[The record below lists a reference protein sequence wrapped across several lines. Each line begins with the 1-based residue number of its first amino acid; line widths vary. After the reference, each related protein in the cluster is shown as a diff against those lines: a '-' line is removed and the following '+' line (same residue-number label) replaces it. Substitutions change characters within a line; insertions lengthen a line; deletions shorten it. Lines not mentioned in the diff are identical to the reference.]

1 MKRFLIILLLS
12 IINAEISNDSLAT
25 LVSQGKIEIL
35 EEVKYIDPLE
45 GKIFGVEINPI
56 YTMIY
61 DADGFSCSGTF
72 SLFPKN
78 QNAEIAFPFSYKSLP
93 LFDSE
98 FPFLNIDAQ
107 YRYFLGKHRKGTYIM
122 TGLRFSGF
130 KDRQDQFE
138 ESSYNKQGVSFG
150 IGWRIF
156 GRSGWYWGCSFYMG
170 KYYFGSDNGSD
181 GFMNLEFLKFGK
193 TF

>member
-25 LVSQGKIEIL
+25 LVSQGNIEIL

-61 DADGFSCSGTF
+61 DAAGFSCSGTF

-93 LFDSE
+93 VIDSGL
-98 FPFLNIDAQ
+98 PFLNIDAQ
-107 YRYFLGKHRKGTYIM
+107 YRYFLGKHRKGIYIM

-130 KDRQDQFE
+130 EDHVTISRI
-138 ESSYNKQGVSFG
+138 SYLNHQLDLIRNRAHELQSIILDF
-150 IGWRIF
+150 
-156 GRSGWYWGCSFYMG
+156 
-170 KYYFGSDNGSD
+170 
-181 GFMNLEFLKFGK
+181 
-193 TF
+193 